1 LGQTPSLTP
10 SPSPA
15 PGTLSESPWGGTAA
29 DPEPLELA
37 PDGASAQIDLSGGGG
52 GDWAVG
58 WSATVADDPGGAVSV
73 SPAQTGTLTPTDAT
87 VALTVTV
94 DQFIPCGTSATS
106 PPPTITVEPGGAVY
120 SVCTSL
126 PKRDSGGR

>member
-1 LGQTPSLTP
+1 VLVPN
-10 SPSPA
+10 
-15 PGTLSESPWGGTAA
+15 
-29 DPEPLELA
+29 
-37 PDGASAQIDLSGGGG
+37 GASAQIDLSGSGAGA
-52 GDWAVG
+52 WEVG
-58 WSATVADDPGGAVSV
+58 WSVTVAGDPGGAVSV
-73 SPAQTGTLTPTDAT
+73 SPAQAGTLTPAGPT

-94 DQFIPCGTSATS
+94 DQFIPCGTAAAS